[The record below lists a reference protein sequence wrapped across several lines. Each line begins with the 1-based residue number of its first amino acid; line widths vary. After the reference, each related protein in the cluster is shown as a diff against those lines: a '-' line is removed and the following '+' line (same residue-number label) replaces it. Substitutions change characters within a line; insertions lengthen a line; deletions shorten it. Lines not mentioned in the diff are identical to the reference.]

1 MTPFTYIPYEITHAM
16 DLGPK
21 NLVPVPLTI
30 VTAMFIHG
38 GWLHLLSNM
47 LS

>member
-1 MTPFTYIPYEITHAM
+1 M
-16 DLGPK
+16 L
-21 NLVPVPLTI
+21 PLTI